1 MMKILM
7 KKIAVQLMISY
18 LLVCIVP
25 VIIIC
30 TIIYKTSVKSLEET
44 ALEFASVFNSQII
57 SEMDEFID
65 EYDKITKSVLV
76 DNDIIM
82 QMTKSISSDVSEQMN
97 QQLEMR
103 KIMLRLKTLK
113 PEISTVCLV
122 TRDKKIFQYSSLGE
136 EIDYEI
142 LMNQEWME
150 ALWNGEENIEISAVH
165 DCSYYDRNQEQIV
178 FTVGRKIYNQGGS
191 YVGMILIDLN
201 PASLITLSEGF
212 LLARNQYNI
221 KISISNKNNGILYDS
236 DIASGRVNWSEAF
249 EDNILFHEKNEEDY
263 IVLGSETKRAG
274 LHVNAVI
281 PKSDLLFQIRHIK
294 YVTGIV
300 VMVSL
305 LVVVIASGLFSQTIT
320 QPIRQL
326 RDSMHRMENG
336 EYQLLETGKN
346 SEEINSLI
354 GSYNH
359 MILQIKKLIE
369 DVYIQ
374 EIKQKNAQYLALRA
388 QINPHML
395 YNTLESIRM
404 KAMRGGAHDVA
415 EMVKLLAKI
424 FRRAFA
430 AEITIHRLEEELE
443 HVQDYVLLQNHR
455 HRNMFIL
462 QIEVEEQVRKSG
474 TISMLLQPI
483 IENCVEH
490 GFQGYNRPL
499 SISIRGKI
507 TEKGDILLRI
517 CDDGNGMS
525 LEKMNKINQCLVSGI
540 FYMEEVNQEEEK
552 QRASIG
558 LRNISERIK
567 LQYGEKYYL
576 KLYENEKCG
585 IGVEILIPQIM
596 VKDNA
601 KE

>member
-1 MMKILM
+1 MKILM
-7 KKIAVQLMISY
+7 KRKKIAAQLMMSY
-18 LLVCIVP
+18 LLACIVP

-30 TIIYKTSVKSLEET
+30 TIIYETSVKSLEET
-44 ALEFASVFNSQII
+44 ALEFASIFNSQII
-57 SEMDEFID
+57 SEMEEFID

-76 DNDIIM
+76 DNETIM
-82 QMTKSISSDVSEQMN
+82 QMIKSLSSDVSEQMN
-97 QQLEMR
+97 NQLEMR
-103 KIMLRLKTLK
+103 KVMMRLKTLK

-122 TRDKKIFQYSSLGE
+122 TKDEKVFQYSSLGE
-136 EIDYEI
+136 EIDYKS
-142 LMNQEWME
+142 LMDQEWME
-150 ALWNGEENIEISAVH
+150 NLWNGNENIEVSAVH

-201 PASLITLSEGF
+201 PSSLFTLSEGF

-221 KISISNKNNGILYDS
+221 KISISNKNNGIIYDS

-249 EDNILFHEKNEEDY
+249 KDDILFHEKNEEDY
-263 IVLGSETKRAG
+263 IVLSNETKRAG

-281 PKSDLLFQIRHIK
+281 PKSDLLFQIGHIK
-294 YVTGIV
+294 YVTGMAITVCLIV
-300 VMVSL
+300 IVIVS
-305 LVVVIASGLFSQTIT
+305 VLFSQTIT
-320 QPIRQL
+320 RPIRQL
-326 RDSMHRMENG
+326 RDSMRSMENG
-336 EYQLLETGKN
+336 EYRLLEQKQS

-369 DVYIQ
+369 EVYIQ

-404 KAMRGGAHDVA
+404 KAMRGGANDVA

-430 AEITIHRLEEELE
+430 AEKTIHRMEEELE
-443 HVQDYVLLQNHR
+443 HVQDYVLLQNYR
-455 HRNMFIL
+455 HRNMFKL

-483 IENCVEH
+483 IENCIEH
-490 GFQGYNRPL
+490 GFRGYNRPL
-499 SISIRGKI
+499 SISVKGNI
-507 TEKGDILLRI
+507 TEEGEILLRI
-517 CDDGNGMS
+517 CDDGEGMS
-525 LEKMNKINQCLVSGI
+525 TEKIENINKCLASGK
-540 FYMEEVNQEEEK
+540 FYIKETDLEEEK
-552 QRASIG
+552 RASIG
-558 LRNISERIK
+558 LLNISERIK

-576 KLYENEKCG
+576 KLFSYETCG
-585 IGVEILIPQIM
+585 LGVEILIPQLA
-596 VKDNA
+596 VEDDVNA
-601 KE
+601 